1 MGGIL
6 QLKDLD
12 LIFVVIIRSLVKE
25 KDGEEM
31 YNLGNDPAY
40 AERIRDMHEICK
52 RFHKQH
58 GDYFCWEEA
67 EKKGENPSGG

>member
-1 MGGIL
+1 
-6 QLKDLD
+6 
-12 LIFVVIIRSLVKE
+12 
-25 KDGEEM
+25 M